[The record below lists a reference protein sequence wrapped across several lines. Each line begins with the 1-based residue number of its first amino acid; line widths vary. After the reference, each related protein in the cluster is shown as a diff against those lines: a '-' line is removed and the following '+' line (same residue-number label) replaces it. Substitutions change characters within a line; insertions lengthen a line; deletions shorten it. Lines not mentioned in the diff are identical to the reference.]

1 MTGREMVGRVLAGRY
16 DLLDRIGQ
24 GGMAVVYRARDLAL
38 NRLVAVKVLREHLA
52 EDPSLV
58 ERFQLEARS
67 AASLDNRHVV
77 QVFDVGT
84 DLESHYIVME
94 LVDGE
99 NLKDYLTRTGPLP
112 VDEALGIVD
121 QVAAA
126 LGEAHAQHIIHRD
139 IKPQNILLSED
150 GSVKVTD
157 FGIAQAISAGTL
169 VNSGS
174 MLGTAQYVSPEQARG
189 RSVGPAS
196 DLYGL
201 GVLLYE
207 LLAGHPPFSGESP
220 IAVALRHV
228 QEAPP
233 DIRGERPDV
242 PPGVAALLARLLA
255 KDADERYQSA
265 EAFRRQLEA
274 VRRGEPEPEVGTTGG
289 AAPPT
294 QPVPRRKRRTWLYVL
309 AIVLLVLAGLI
320 YAFLRWL
327 QGPAPV
333 TLPNLRNLTVA
344 AAKARLTQEG
354 FQPVMLGQ
362 RSSSHIGRGRVVSES
377 PAAGTVLR
385 PGQTVGLLV
394 SSGPSPAVVPP
405 LVGDDEQQA
414 AQALQ
419 QAGLKSHP
427 RTVTSAAP
435 AGQVVKQSIPA
446 GRTVPK
452 GTVVTLVVSNG
463 RGGAAAN
470 QVVPILSGMTTSSAS
485 SALSSVGMTLGNLS
499 YTYSTEPANTV
510 VTQSPAPD
518 ATAQSGAPVN
528 VTLSKGPS
536 PASASALANKSNVGF
551 TVPSSAPRHS
561 LVEAKVT
568 DSAGNEEVYYQS
580 VAPGQQVSFT
590 VSWYGQSGEMVLY
603 LNGVAQGSPT
613 VLVPQASPGQNPPG
627 GSSNG
632 T

>member
-38 NRLVAVKVLREHLA
+38 NRLVAVKLLREHLA
-52 EDPSLV
+52 EDPTLV

-99 NLKDYLTRTGPLP
+99 NLKDYLTRAGPLA

-121 QVAAA
+121 QVAEA
-126 LGEAHAQHIIHRD
+126 LSEAHAQHIIHRD
-139 IKPQNILLSED
+139 IKPQNILLADD
-150 GSVKVTD
+150 GTVKVTD

-189 RSVGPAS
+189 RSVGPTS

-228 QEAPP
+228 QDAPP
-233 DIRGERPDV
+233 DVRSERPDV
-242 PPGVAALLARLLA
+242 PPGVAALLTRLLA
-255 KDADERYQSA
+255 KDAEERYQSA

-274 VRRGEPEPEVGTTGG
+274 VRRGDPEPETSEAG
-289 AAPPT
+289 PPV
-294 QPVPRRKRRTWLYVL
+294 QRRPKKRRTWLYVL
-309 AIVLLVLAGLI
+309 GIILLGLAGLI
-320 YAFLRWL
+320 YAFVRWL
-327 QGPAPV
+327 AGPAPV
-333 TLPNLRNLTVA
+333 TLSNLRNDTVA
-344 AAKARLTQEG
+344 AAEARLRAEG
-354 FQPVMLGQ
+354 FQWQLLGH
-362 RSSSHIGRGRVVSES
+362 RSSTHIAKGRVLSEA

-394 SSGPSPAVVPP
+394 SSGPSPVVVPP
-405 LVGDDEQQA
+405 LVGDDQQQA
-414 AQALQ
+414 VQALT
-419 QAGLKSHP
+419 QAGLKSHT
-427 RTVTSAAP
+427 RTVTNAAP
-435 AGQVVKQSIPA
+435 AGQVVGQSPAA
-446 GRTVPK
+446 GRSVSQ
-452 GTVVTLVVSNG
+452 GSVVTLTVSNG
-463 RGGAAAN
+463 HGGAAAN
-470 QVVPILSGMTTSSAS
+470 QVVPILSGMTTTGAS
-485 SALSSVGMTLGNLS
+485 SALASVGMTLGSVS

-510 VTQSPAPD
+510 VTQSPAPES
-518 ATAQSGAPVN
+518 AAQSGAPVN

-536 PASASALANKSNVGF
+536 PGSATALANTSTVGF
-551 TVPSSAPRHS
+551 TVPTSAPSHS
-561 LVEAKVT
+561 LVEAQVT
-568 DSAGNEEVYYQS
+568 DSTGNEEVYYQA
-580 VAPGQQVSFT
+580 VTPGQNVSFT
-590 VSWYGQSGEMVLY
+590 VAWYGQSGQLVLY
-603 LNGVAQGSPT
+603 LNGSVQGQPT
-613 VLVPQASPGQNPPG
+613 VLTPQANPGQNPPG
-627 GSSNG
+627 GSNNG

>member
-52 EDPSLV
+52 EDPTLV
-58 ERFQLEARS
+58 DRFQLEARS

-99 NLKDYLTRTGPLP
+99 NLKDYLTRNGPLA
-112 VDEALGIVD
+112 VDEALDIVD
-121 QVAAA
+121 QVAEA
-126 LGEAHAQHIIHRD
+126 LSAAHAQHIIHRD
-139 IKPQNILLSED
+139 IKPQNILLADD
-150 GSVKVTD
+150 GTVKVTD

-189 RSVGPAS
+189 RSVGPTS

-207 LLAGHPPFSGESP
+207 LLVGHPPFSGESP

-233 DIRGERPDV
+233 DVRSERPDV
-242 PPGVAALLARLLA
+242 PPGVAALLSRLLA
-255 KDADERYQSA
+255 KDAEERYQSA
-265 EAFRRQLEA
+265 DAFRRQLEA
-274 VRRGEPEPEVGTTGG
+274 VRHGGPDPEAV
-289 AAPPT
+289 PPT
-294 QPVPRRKRRTWLYVL
+294 PPAAARTKKRRTWLYVL
-309 AIVLLVLAGLI
+309 AVVVLLLAALV
-320 YAFLRWL
+320 YAFVRWL
-327 QGPAPV
+327 AGPAPV
-333 TLPNLRNLTVA
+333 TLPNLRNDTVA
-344 AAKARLTQEG
+344 AAEARLKAEG
-354 FQPVMLGQ
+354 FQWQLLG
-362 RSSSHIGRGRVVSES
+362 RRPSAHIAKGRVLSES
-377 PAAGTVLR
+377 PPAGTVLR

-394 SSGPSPAVVPP
+394 SDGPSPVQVPP
-405 LVGDDEQQA
+405 LVGDDQQQA
-414 AQALQ
+414 VQALGS
-419 QAGLKSHP
+419 AGLKSRL
-427 RTVTSAAP
+427 RTVTNAAP
-435 AGQVVKQSIPA
+435 AGQVVHESPAA

-452 GTVVTLVVSNG
+452 GTVVTLEVSNG
-463 RGGAAAN
+463 HGGAAAH
-470 QVVPILSGMTTSSAS
+470 QVVPILSGMTTTGAS
-485 SALSSVGMTLGNLS
+485 SALSSVGMTLGSVS

-510 VTQSPAPD
+510 VTQSPAPET
-518 ATAQSGAPVN
+518 AAQSGAPVN

-536 PASASALANKSNVGF
+536 PGSATALANQSTVGF
-551 TVPSSAPRHS
+551 TVPTSAPSHS
-561 LVEAKVT
+561 LVEAEVT
-568 DSAGNEEVYYQS
+568 DSTGNEEVYYQA
-580 VAPGQQVSFT
+580 VTPGQQVSFT
-590 VSWYGQSGEMVLY
+590 VSWYGQSGQLILY
-603 LNGVAQGSPT
+603 LNGVAQGQPT
-613 VLVPQASPGQNPPG
+613 VLTPQANPGQNPPG
-627 GSSNG
+627 GSNNG

>member
-52 EDPSLV
+52 EDPTLV

-99 NLKDYLTRTGPLP
+99 NLKDYLTRAGPLA

-121 QVAAA
+121 QVAEA
-126 LGEAHAQHIIHRD
+126 LSEAHAQHIIHRD
-139 IKPQNILLSED
+139 IKPQNILLADD
-150 GSVKVTD
+150 GTVKVTD

-189 RSVGPAS
+189 RSVGPTS

-228 QEAPP
+228 QDAPP
-233 DIRGERPDV
+233 DVRSERPDV
-242 PPGVAALLARLLA
+242 PPGVAALLTRLLA
-255 KDADERYQSA
+255 KDAEERYQSA

-274 VRRGEPEPEVGTTGG
+274 VRRGDPEPETSEAG
-289 AAPPT
+289 PPV
-294 QPVPRRKRRTWLYVL
+294 QRRPKKRRTWLYVL
-309 AIVLLVLAGLI
+309 GIILLGLAGLI
-320 YAFLRWL
+320 YAFVRWL
-327 QGPAPV
+327 AGPAPV
-333 TLPNLRNLTVA
+333 TLSNLRNDTVA
-344 AAKARLTQEG
+344 AAEARLRAEG
-354 FQPVMLGQ
+354 FQWQLLGH
-362 RSSSHIGRGRVVSES
+362 RSSTHIAKGRVLSEA

-394 SSGPSPAVVPP
+394 SSGPSPVVVPP
-405 LVGDDEQQA
+405 LVGDDQQQA
-414 AQALQ
+414 VQALT
-419 QAGLKSHP
+419 QAGLKSHT
-427 RTVTSAAP
+427 RTVTNAAP
-435 AGQVVKQSIPA
+435 AGQVVGQSPAA
-446 GRTVPK
+446 GRSVSQ
-452 GTVVTLVVSNG
+452 GSVVTLTVSNG
-463 RGGAAAN
+463 HGGAAAN
-470 QVVPILSGMTTSSAS
+470 QVVPILSGMTTTGAS
-485 SALSSVGMTLGNLS
+485 SALASVGMTLGSVS

-510 VTQSPAPD
+510 VTQSPAPES
-518 ATAQSGAPVN
+518 AAQSGAPVN

-536 PASASALANKSNVGF
+536 PGSATALANTSTVGF
-551 TVPSSAPRHS
+551 TIPTSAPSHS
-561 LVEAKVT
+561 LVEAQVT
-568 DSAGNEEVYYQS
+568 DSTGNEEVYYQA
-580 VAPGQQVSFT
+580 VTPGQNVSFT
-590 VSWYGQSGEMVLY
+590 VAWYGQSGQLVLY
-603 LNGVAQGSPT
+603 LNGSVQGQPT
-613 VLVPQASPGQNPPG
+613 VLTPQANPGQNPPG
-627 GSSNG
+627 GSNNG

>member
-52 EDPSLV
+52 EDPTLV
-58 ERFQLEARS
+58 ERFQLEARA

-99 NLKDYLTRTGPLP
+99 NLKDYLTRAGPLP

-121 QVAAA
+121 QVAEA

-139 IKPQNILLSED
+139 IKPQNILLAED

-228 QEAPP
+228 QETPP

-274 VRRGEPEPEVGTTGG
+274 VRHGDPQVEPEPG
-289 AAPPT
+289 AAPAEPG
-294 QPVPRRKRRTWLYVL
+294 PPAKRRTWLYVL
-309 AIVLLVLAGLI
+309 GIVVLVLAGLI
-320 YAFLRWL
+320 YAFFRWL

-333 TLPNLRNLTVA
+333 TLPNLRNLTVKA
-344 AAKARLTQEG
+344 AEAQLIREG
-354 FQPVMLGQ
+354 FQPQLLGQ
-362 RSSSHIGRGRVVSES
+362 RSSSHIAKGRVLSEA

-414 AQALQ
+414 AQALA
-419 QAGLKSHP
+419 QAGLRSHAQ
-427 RTVTSAAP
+427 TVTNAAP

-446 GRTVPK
+446 GRSVPK

-463 RGGAAAN
+463 RGGAAAH
-470 QVVPILSGMTTSSAS
+470 QVVPILSGMTTTSAS
-485 SALSSVGMTLGNLS
+485 SALSSVGMTLGSVS
-499 YTYSTEPANTV
+499 YTYSTEPSNTV
-510 VTQSPAPD
+510 VTQSPAPNS
-518 ATAQSGAPVN
+518 AAQSGAPVS

-536 PASASALANKSNVGF
+536 PASASALANQSQVGF
-551 TVPSSAPRHS
+551 TVPSGAPRHS

-568 DSAGNEEVYYQS
+568 DAAGNEEVYYQAVS
-580 VAPGQQVSFT
+580 PGQQVSFT
-590 VSWYGQSGEMVLY
+590 VSWYGQSGQMVLY
-603 LNGVAQGSPT
+603 LNGVAQGKPT

-627 GSSNG
+627 GTNNG